1 MEMKKNKAK
10 KGKMLRL
17 VNLIFPTH
25 HDFFGMLSKQA
36 SQTAAGVKALIIWLD
51 AGGVDD
57 PVNVAREEVM
67 GDQKRLEMESELQ
80 RAFTTPFD
88 RQDIYEVSRRMDHI
102 LNYTVSTAYEMKAF
116 EVKPDDAIMTMAR
129 SLLKGTELMVDC
141 VNTLKEDPSGAADLI
156 PKMRMEESLIEKT
169 YIHEMAGV
177 LMKDEPVTAMKKR
190 EIYHHLRDAGR
201 HMSITVD
208 VLHRIIVAQI

>member
-1 MEMKKNKAK
+1 MEIKENKAK
-10 KGKMLRL
+10 KGKMLRF
-17 VNLIFPTH
+17 VNLIFPTN

-36 SQTAAGVKALIIWLD
+36 EQTTAGVKALIIWLD
-51 AGGVDD
+51 AGGSDD
-57 PVNVAREEVM
+57 PVNVAREKVK
-67 GDQKRLEMESELQ
+67 GDQIRLEMESELQ

-102 LNYTVSTAYEMKAF
+102 LNFSVSTASEMKAF
-116 EVKPDDAIMTMAR
+116 EVKPDDAVLTMAR
-129 SLLKGTELMVDC
+129 SLLKGTRLMVDC
-141 VNTLKEDPSGAADLI
+141 VNTLKDNPSGAADLI
-156 PKMRMEESLIEKT
+156 PKMRAEESLIEKT
-169 YIHEMAGV
+169 YIQHMAGV
-177 LMKDEPVTAMKKR
+177 FMNDEPIMAMKKR